1 MSFTGSL
8 VLAGVGGLVYK
19 FAGGQSYEKLP
30 AVDIPFNEF
39 SDKVYKKHFTKVVDR
54 TKYILMNFFKDAFT
68 GGAFIYP
75 FRGFLEF
82 NANKGSYSTTM
93 LSVLSSYLV
102 MFALVSFVYW
112 LPSRQCTRRF

>member
-54 TKYILMNFFKDAFT
+54 TKYILMNFFKVRSP
-68 GGAFIYP
+68 GAP
-75 FRGFLEF
+75 
-82 NANKGSYSTTM
+82 SY
-93 LSVLSSYLV
+93 
-102 MFALVSFVYW
+102 
-112 LPSRQCTRRF
+112 TRLGIFGV